1 MRHETGTHRGLWG
14 CPDAPTGSL
23 SPEQD
28 HEPRQASLVGTDGR
42 IPGRERRA
50 WPSTFWAQTS
60 CPLPAVRLSCIFSNQ
75 TDRQTSPRRQPPPHP
90 LPCPSAGCSH
100 LYSCVCTALHLRQ
113 QTSYLYLSQKGAGAS
128 KPLPASCSWQHSNY
142 FLSWVL
148 PATGTLAGT
157 T

>member
-14 CPDAPTGSL
+14 CLDAPTGSL

-28 HEPRQASLVGTDGR
+28 NEPRQASLVGTDGR
-42 IPGRERRA
+42 IPGRGRRA
-50 WPSTFWAQTS
+50 GQAPSGHKPHAPCQQCNSPEHSQT
-60 CPLPAVRLSCIFSNQ
+60 RL
-75 TDRQTSPRRQPPPHP
+75 TDRQAQEDSPHSTPYHAQVLAAPTSIP
-90 LPCPSAGCSH
+90 
-100 LYSCVCTALHLRQ
+100 VCTALHLRQ